1 MVDPQLEAA
10 REAGRI
16 PSLQGERSPETGK
29 MQELTFRPTGTRR
42 LTLTPSE
49 RALMQRIR
57 ANGRLGGIFGLAG
70 AIGGTGI
77 NVLASGA
84 KTEEEIASVA
94 GPSAAIEAAGLV
106 SPALGAAANFGW
118 TAANRGDMLR
128 ALVNF
133 VGSIGGGL
141 LGGAAGTIGG
151 PVGSFAGGFAGSTLG
166 ATVTDSIYSS
176 IAGNDGTNPAEVA
189 YAPVGPA
196 TGVPLGVTKPTAAL
210 RKSLEEDPLKRLKE
224 EFR

>member
-1 MVDPQLEAA
+1 M
-10 REAGRI
+10 
-16 PSLQGERSPETGK
+16 
-29 MQELTFRPTGTRR
+29 
-42 LTLTPSE
+42 
-49 RALMQRIR
+49 
-57 ANGRLGGIFGLAG
+57 GLAG
-70 AIGGTGI
+70 AIGGTGL
-77 NVLASGA
+77 NVLTSGA

-94 GPSAAIEAAGLV
+94 GPSAAIEAAGLI

-133 VGSIGGGL
+133 VGSVGGGL
-141 LGGAAGTIGG
+141 LGGAAGAIGG

-196 TGVPLGVTKPTAAL
+196 TGVPLGVTPPTAAL
-210 RKSLEEDPLKRLKE
+210 RKNLEEDPLKRLKE